1 MLGSAKN
8 IFIADVHNF
17 FFFFNLMRSTLLV
30 KRYYHRH
37 RFCACLM
44 HAEIF
49 AVRLFFISS
58 IHILNVSIKKA
69 LSRLL
74 LHRSYLKFYCE
85 HMFYAMSTSQTDD
98 DYVFLCVLWLSLPY
112 FNINTLGAMR
122 KVKNTTYNG

>member
-1 MLGSAKN
+1 
-8 IFIADVHNF
+8 
-17 FFFFNLMRSTLLV
+17 
-30 KRYYHRH
+30 
-37 RFCACLM
+37 M